1 MKRVIVKNKKA
12 DEILTRQVVFIILI
26 LVFIV
31 GVILIITTKRVSVN
45 EQIYSKQIALAI
57 DKAKPGTI
65 INIDLYE
72 LYKIAEKNNF
82 NSDEIVKID
91 NDKKIVIV
99 KLIAGGGYYYSFFND
114 ANILWMLDKKNSKLS
129 IEVV

>member
-1 MKRVIVKNKKA
+1 MKKRVLMNKEA
-12 DEILTRQVVFIILI
+12 DENLTRQIVFILLVLI
-26 LVFIV
+26 FIV
-31 GVILIITTKRVSVN
+31 GIVLIITTKRVSVN

-57 DKAKPGTI
+57 DKAKPGTTI
-65 INIDLYE
+65 SIDIYE

-82 NSDEIVKID
+82 NPDEIVKID
-91 NDKKIVIV
+91 NDKGKVNV
-99 KLIAGGGYYYSFFND
+99 KLIAGGGYSYSFFND